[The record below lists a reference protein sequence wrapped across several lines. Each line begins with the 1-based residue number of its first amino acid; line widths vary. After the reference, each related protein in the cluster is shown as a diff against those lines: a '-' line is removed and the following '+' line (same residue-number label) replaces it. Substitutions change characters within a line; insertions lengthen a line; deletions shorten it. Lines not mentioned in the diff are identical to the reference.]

1 MFSRL
6 DTIPVCEGE
15 RGRQTDRQTSF
26 NGIDIAMQSV
36 ARVTRQYRPCYVCTT
51 SLGRQRTTSD
61 HYVCRTSLGR
71 RTTTSDHYAC
81 TTSLGRRTTTSD
93 NYVCTTSARLHETN
107 LVACRAPLQPSFL
120 ASYAFHSRPGAF
132 PQSYWSSCCICS
144 MYKNYMT
151 TI

>member
-51 SLGRQRTTSD
+51 SLGRRRTTSD
-61 HYVCRTSLGR
+61 NYV
-71 RTTTSDHYAC
+71 C
-81 TTSLGRRTTTSD
+81 TTSLGRRTDVMIRRRTTTSD
-93 NYVCTTSARLHETN
+93 HYVCTTSARLHETN

-132 PQSYWSSCCICS
+132 LQSYWSSCCFVPCT
-144 MYKNYMT
+144 KTMT